1 MSSRSWK
8 LNPSDFAFLWEECK
22 RCFYLKV
29 VNNFQRP
36 RPIMPKIFRVIDTQ
50 MRAYFAGKR
59 TGEFVPALTSG
70 VFEYGE
76 KWLESK
82 SIAVPEHSSTC
93 FIYGRFDT
101 LIKFDDKTYAVVD
114 FKTSERKE
122 EHIPL
127 YARQLHAYAYAL
139 ENAAPGKFAAGPIT
153 RLGLLVFEPS
163 MFTKLGDGTASLS
176 GDLSWIEIPR
186 DDGEFLG
193 FLGEVLNVLEQPTHP
208 AGASSCEWCSYR
220 DSSRRTGL

>member
-1 MSSRSWK
+1 
-8 LNPSDFAFLWEECK
+8 
-22 RCFYLKV
+22 
-29 VNNFQRP
+29 
-36 RPIMPKIFRVIDTQ
+36 MPPL
-50 MRAYFAGKR
+50 A
-59 TGEFVPALTSG
+59 SG

-76 KWLESK
+76 MWLESK
-82 SIAVPEHSSTC
+82 RIVVPEHSSTC
-93 FIYGRFDT
+93 FISGRLDT
-101 LIKFDDKTYAVVD
+101 VIKFDDETYAVVD

-139 ENAAPGKFAAGPIT
+139 ENAAPGKFAVGPIT

-163 MFTKLGDGTASLS
+163 MFAKCVNGTASLS

-186 DDGEFLG
+186 DDGGFLG
-193 FLGEVLNVLEQPTHP
+193 FLAEVLNVLEQPTP
-208 AGASSCEWCSYR
+208 PGGASSCEWCSYR